1 MLGPSGAD
9 GANDLE
15 GKANAVVEAAAVV
28 VGALVGEGREK
39 FVEEVAVGGVNF
51 DEVEAG
57 GASAMGGRDEVG
69 DDFFHARAIEGGRDG
84 VGLVEAYGG
93 GRDGLPSAF

>member
-9 GANDLE
+9 GADDLE
-15 GKANAVVEAAAVV
+15 RKANAVVEAAAVF

-39 FVEEVAVGGVNF
+39 LVQKVAVRGVNF
-51 DEVEAG
+51 DEVKAG
-57 GASAMGGRDEVG
+57 GASTMCGRDEV
-69 DDFFHARAIEGGRDG
+69 DDDLFHARAIEGGGDG

-93 GRDGLPSAF
+93 RCDGLPSAF